1 VTESTRAR
9 GIRPVALIVM
19 DGYGCNPRR
28 DGNAVEAANRP
39 VLNSLWEHYP
49 HTEIRASGL
58 AVGLPEGQ
66 MGNSEVGHLNLGAG
80 KVIYQDFTE
89 ISRAIQDGSFFE
101 KEALLGAMQHVLERD
116 SALHIMGLI
125 GPGGVHAYPTHLY
138 AVLEMAKRR
147 GVERVFLHVFT
158 DGRDTK
164 PTDGLPA
171 LLELETRMREI
182 GAGQVATVSGRYYAM
197 DRDQRWDRTALAYD
211 AMAHG
216 VGPTAASAEE
226 AIRRSYIAGV
236 TDEFIVPTVIIAPTG
251 FPIATISDGDA
262 AIFFN
267 FRTDRPRQTV
277 RAFVQPDFAA
287 FDRGGQIDDLYFVA
301 MTEYEKSLPLHVAFR
316 TEDVSMPLGAVLAA
330 RGLRQL
336 HSAETEKYAHVTFFF
351 NGGREVPF
359 PGEDRILV
367 PSPREVGT
375 YDKKPEMSGPE
386 IAQQT
391 AAAIRAGR
399 YDFVLVNF
407 ANADMVGHTGVMEAA
422 IAAVE
427 TVDRCVGQIVNAV
440 AAEGGAVCIT
450 ADHGNAEQLI
460 DYETGGPYTAH
471 TTDFPVPFIL
481 VSGPHQ
487 ELAHVRLRGDGVLAD
502 VAPTIL
508 QLMNIEQP
516 SEMEGRSLII
526 EGETE

>member
-1 VTESTRAR
+1 VTGWIHAR

-19 DGYGCNPRR
+19 DGYGCNPRS
-28 DGNAVEAANRP
+28 DGNAIEAADRP
-39 VLNSLWEHYP
+39 VLTSLWEQCP
-49 HTEIRASGL
+49 HTEIKASGL
-58 AVGLPEGQ
+58 AVGLPQGQ

-80 KVIYQDFTE
+80 KVVYQDFTK
-89 ISRAIQDGSFFE
+89 ISRAVDDGSFFE
-101 KEALLGAMQHVLERD
+101 NEAMLGAMRHVRERD

-138 AVLEMAKRR
+138 AVLETAKRQ

-171 LLELETRMREI
+171 LRDLEARALEI
-182 GAGQVATVSGRYYAM
+182 GGGQVATVSGRYYAM
-197 DRDQRWDRTALAYD
+197 DRDQRWDRTALAYN

-216 VGPTAASAEE
+216 IGPKAASAEE
-226 AIRRSYIAGV
+226 AIERSYAAGE
-236 TDEFIVPTVIIAPTG
+236 TDEFIVPTVIIAADGSPV
-251 FPIATISDGDA
+251 ATIKDGDS

-277 RAFVQPDFAA
+277 RAFIQPDFER
-287 FDRGGQIDDLYFVA
+287 FDRGPRIDDLYFVA
-301 MTEYEKSLPLHVAFR
+301 MTEYEKNLPLHVAFR
-316 TEDVSMPLGAVLAA
+316 TEDVSMPLGALLAQ
-330 RGLRQL
+330 RGLKQL

-359 PGEDRILV
+359 EGEDRILV

-375 YDKKPEMSGPE
+375 YDKKPEMSAPA

-391 AAAIRAGR
+391 ADAIRTGR

-427 TVDRCVGQIVNAV
+427 TVDQCVGQIVDAV
-440 AAEGGAVCIT
+440 NTEGGVVCIT

-481 VSGPHQ
+481 VPGRHE

-508 QLMNIEQP
+508 QLMNIDKP
-516 SEMEGRSLII
+516 SDMEGRSLVV
-526 EGETE
+526 EGETV